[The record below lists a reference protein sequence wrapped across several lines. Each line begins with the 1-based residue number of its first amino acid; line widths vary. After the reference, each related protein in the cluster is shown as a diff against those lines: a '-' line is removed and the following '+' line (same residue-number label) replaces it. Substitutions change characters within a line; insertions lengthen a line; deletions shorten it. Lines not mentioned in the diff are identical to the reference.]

1 MKVSLQKRTVV
12 LALLGGMAIL
22 APTMATAA
30 PKPVGPCAART
41 FNVYFAQ
48 WKSTIGPDA
57 RAALAA
63 DQQSFKGCVIERV
76 KIVGLAGIKGVPDN
90 NQELS
95 QKRADTVADFLTT
108 GGWQRDRLE
117 IVALGDKG
125 ATRDDAERPIRRRV
139 RVTVQARP
147 AG

>member
-1 MKVSLQKRTVV
+1 
-12 LALLGGMAIL
+12 
-22 APTMATAA
+22 MATSA
-30 PKPVGPCAART
+30 PNPSGPCAPRT
-41 FNVYFAQ
+41 FSVYFAQ

-57 RAALAA
+57 RAALTA
-63 DQQSFKGCVIERV
+63 DQQSFKDCVVERV
-76 KIVGLAGIKGVPDN
+76 KIVGLAGIKGAPDKN
-90 NQELS
+90 LALS
-95 QKRADTVADFLTT
+95 QRRADTVAEFLAAS
-108 GGWQRDRLE
+108 GWQRDRFE

>member
-1 MKVSLQKRTVV
+1 MKACFQKGTVL
-12 LALLGGMAIL
+12 LALLGGMAIM
-22 APTMATAA
+22 APTIAA
-30 PKPVGPCAART
+30 SAPPSACGTRT

-48 WKSTIGPDA
+48 WRSAIGPDA
-57 RAALAA
+57 RAALTA
-63 DQQSFKGCVIERV
+63 DQQSFKGCVVERV
-76 KIVGLAGIKGVPDN
+76 RIVGLAGIKGVSDK
-90 NQELS
+90 NQVLS
-95 QKRADTVADFLTT
+95 QKRADSVADFLTA
-108 GGWQRDRLE
+108 GGWQRDRIE